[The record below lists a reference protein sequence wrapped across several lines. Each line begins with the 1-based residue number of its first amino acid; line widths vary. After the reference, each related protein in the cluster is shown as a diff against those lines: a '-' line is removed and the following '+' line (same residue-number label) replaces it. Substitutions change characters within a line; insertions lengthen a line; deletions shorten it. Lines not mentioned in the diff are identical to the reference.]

1 MSLPSGESR
10 APRRTGTPII
20 ILGADRSG
28 TSLVAELVSCWG
40 AWGGEAGD
48 LARADRWNPR
58 GYFEHRGLTA
68 FLAELTAET
77 GLNPW
82 HPEFPR
88 RCREQAENPELR
100 GKAESL
106 VAAMAGRDRAWF
118 WKEPKLSALLP
129 FWQRVWGEAV
139 YIIAL
144 RNPYDSVCSLERMR
158 IPAELRER
166 ISLLGANLLLWQHS
180 MHDILTGTE
189 GTSRKIFVSY
199 DELLRA
205 PHEECRRLS
214 TFLDREG
221 RTLGGEERSERMAAI
236 VRPELRHYRSAQP
249 FEEVEEATRS
259 QKDLYEFL
267 LAKRESPEAPYVAA
281 RYPIYPG
288 GGEYLDTLHLFSRFY
303 GQAGP
308 LIRSPFLRAL
318 AWTERQA
325 FGLWRRAVGFWPRAG
340 QVR

>member
-1 MSLPSGESR
+1 MSVQPGESR
-10 APRRTGTPII
+10 ALRQTGLPII

-28 TSLVAELVSCWG
+28 ISLVAELVSCWG

-58 GYFEHRGLTA
+58 GYFQHRAMAA
-68 FLAELTAET
+68 FLVELTAGT

-88 RCREQAENPELR
+88 RCREQAENLELR
-100 GKAESL
+100 GKAEHL
-106 VAAMAGRDRAWF
+106 VDAMAGSGRVWF

-129 FWQRVWGEAV
+129 FWQPVWGEAV

-144 RNPYDSVCSLERMR
+144 RNPYDSARSLERMK

-166 ISLLGANLLLWQHS
+166 TSLLGANLLFWQHS

-189 GTSRKIFVSY
+189 GVSRKIFISY
-199 DELLRA
+199 EDLLRA
-205 PHEECRRLS
+205 PREECRRLS
-214 TFLDREG
+214 AFLDEEG
-221 RTLGGEERSERMAAI
+221 RTLGGEDRSERMAAI
-236 VRPELRHYRSAQP
+236 VRPELQNHKSSRP

-267 LAKRESPEAPYVAA
+267 LAKRENPEAPYVAA

-288 GGEYLDTLHLFSRFY
+288 GANTWTRCIS
-303 GQAGP
+303 
-308 LIRSPFLRAL
+308 SPGSTTRP
-318 AWTERQA
+318 
-325 FGLWRRAVGFWPRAG
+325 GH
-340 QVR
+340 